1 METYTDEE
9 LTEICEDAFV
19 NIKEACK
26 RLQERTKC
34 SNEVVVSML
43 GNVAEFYNDVYVYGT
58 LYADL
63 FGNADFGDGLNIN
76 VQNLNVSGIATFN
89 NDVFI
94 NAELYT
100 DCFFG

>member
-1 METYTDEE
+1 MAESDNFEG
-9 LTEICEDAFV
+9 L
-19 NIKEACK
+19 
-26 RLQERTKC
+26 
-34 SNEVVVSML
+34 NEGKNYRI
-43 GNVAEFYNDVYVYGT
+43 GNVSEFYNDVYVYGT

-100 DCFFG
+100 DYLTVKHRLSLIHISEPTRPY